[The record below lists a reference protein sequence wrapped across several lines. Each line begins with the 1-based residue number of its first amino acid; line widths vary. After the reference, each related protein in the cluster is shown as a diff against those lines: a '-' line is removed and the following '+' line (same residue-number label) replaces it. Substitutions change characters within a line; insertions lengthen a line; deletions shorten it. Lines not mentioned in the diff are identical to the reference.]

1 MERGGEVVR
10 EGDGEGEGFLG
21 VGVVGVVGCSLR
33 GMGCCRI
40 GEFGLGFVVVVS
52 EIWVLVGMHPLARS
66 VSIEMKSSI
75 WTHRFGVDGPYERIH
90 LVEYPDRFF
99 SEWFADL
106 CDWGCEHRS
115 VFDGLLE
122 SDVAFV
128 VEQGREDLFAELIG
142 ECKE

>member
-1 MERGGEVVR
+1 MSSDRRVRSGIRRGLYQRFG
-10 EGDGEGEGFLG
+10 
-21 VGVVGVVGCSLR
+21 SLWE
-33 GMGCCRI
+33 CI
-40 GEFGLGFVVVVS
+40 
-52 EIWVLVGMHPLARS
+52 LVARS

-106 CDWGCEHRS
+106 CDWRCEHRS

-128 VEQGREDLFAELIG
+128 VEQGREDLFAELVG